1 MSYLTFS
8 SVAGGDAIGFGMAR
22 RLSEDFIYSDRGKGE
37 GNEGG
42 IIE

>member
-1 MSYLTFS
+1 MSYLIFS
-8 SVAGGDAIGFGMAR
+8 SITGGDAIGFDMSR
-22 RLSEDFIYSDRGKGE
+22 RISEDFIYSDRSRGE